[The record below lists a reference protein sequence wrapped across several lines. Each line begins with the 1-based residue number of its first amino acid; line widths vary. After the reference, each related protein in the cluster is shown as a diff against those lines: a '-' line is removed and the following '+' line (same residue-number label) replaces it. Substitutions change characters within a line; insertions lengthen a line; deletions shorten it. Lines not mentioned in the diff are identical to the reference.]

1 MGVPHYVNL
10 FDYVLNEI
18 LILGDLEH
26 KNIAKMIEVI
36 DDSGNSE
43 DGITHSPL
51 YMVLEFAGKGE
62 SLNWNP
68 ATRKFEHPQKKAYSE
83 EEIRKMMQNATNGL
97 SYCRLNSALDRY
109 HAPRHQASEHFS

>member
-26 KNIAKMIEVI
+26 NNIAKMIEVI

-97 SYCRLNSALDRY
+97 SYCRLNSALDLY